1 MEEGNFTFDG
11 KIPQNTND
19 LLYLLKKDN
28 DWKNISQ
35 EAKNLITKMLQKDPK
50 KRISAKECY
59 EDAWI

>member
-1 MEEGNFTFDG
+1 VEEGNFTFD
-11 KIPQNTND
+11 
-19 LLYLLKKDN
+19 DN